1 MPFYV
6 RAHDADR
13 LYILAPKLDLDPK
26 FVLKRIID
34 EWLGFTRR
42 DNRDM
47 MPRAKPK

>member
-1 MPFYV
+1 MPFYA

-13 LYILAPKLDLDPK
+13 LFILGPKLDLDPK
-26 FVLKRIID
+26 FALKRIID
-34 EWLGFTRR
+34 DWLKFTGR